1 MKKVSKEKLLAGVS
15 EVKITPPAI
24 GTFLIGPEKLSTGV
38 HDELFARALV
48 FDNGKQRFAIVTT
61 DLCGLDFTLVEA
73 MRAKIERQ
81 TGIPT
86 NSIMLNSSHT
96 HSAPLTVRW
105 CESKWKEFEKSKWRK
120 ELLYKIIAAVKLAIS
135 NLQEAKLRFGR
146 ESVQIGFNR
155 RLPTENGI
163 VMKPNPK
170 GAVVP
175 WVDVLRVDS
184 TDKKSVAVLFSYAAH
199 PVIVHGASTLIS
211 ADYPGY
217 AVACVK
223 KSLGN
228 DVMAMFAQGCGG
240 NINGEPL
247 RGGFGKAK
255 EAGTVLGKAVVRAA
269 RQSQLLPGNNL
280 RSLSLELQLPFQK
293 PPLPEEVKKVLKIN
307 EDDYE
312 KARVKKG
319 ANKESL
325 WKAYNIVLALR
336 DLYTITQKDEKR
348 TLKFEIQAFA
358 LGKEF
363 CIVGMTHEPFAEYQ
377 LWVNEIAPFK
387 HNMVFSHTNGCESYI
402 PCEKDFA
409 LGGYE
414 AVAFPAFG
422 SALAYHNRLT
432 LKPQIERQIKA
443 GLKQVL
449 QQIRKD

>member
-1 MKKVSKEKLLAGVS
+1 MGKKNLLAGTS

-48 FDNGKQRFAIVTT
+48 LDNGKQRFAIVTM
-61 DLCGLDFTLVEA
+61 DLCGLDFTLVED
-73 MRAKIERQ
+73 MRTKIERQ
-81 TGIPT
+81 TGIPA
-86 NSIMLNSSHT
+86 NRVMLNSSHT
-96 HSAPLTVRW
+96 HSAPLTMRW

-120 ELLYKIIAAVKLAIS
+120 ELLYKIIAAVKLTIS

-155 RLPTENGI
+155 RLPTKNGI
-163 VMKPNPK
+163 TMKPNRK

-175 WVDVLRVDS
+175 WVDVLRIDGA
-184 TDKKSVAVLFSYAAH
+184 DNKPIAILFSYAAH
-199 PVIVHGASTLIS
+199 PVIVHGASTLIG

-217 AVACVK
+217 VVACVK

-255 EAGTVLGKAVVRAA
+255 EAGIILGNAVVRAA

-280 RSLSLELQLPFQK
+280 RSLSLELHLPFQK
-293 PPLPEEVKKVLKIN
+293 PPLPEEVKEVLKIK

-312 KARVKKG
+312 KARVKRG

-325 WKAYNIVLALR
+325 WKAHNIVLALR
-336 DLYTITQKDEKR
+336 DLYKIAQKAEKR

-358 LGKEF
+358 FGDEL
-363 CIVGMTHEPFAEYQ
+363 CIIGMTHEVFAEYQ
-377 LWVNEIAPFK
+377 LWVNKVSPFK
-387 HNMVFSHTNGCESYI
+387 YNMVFGYTNGVESYI

-414 AVAFPAFG
+414 AGAFPTPCAP
-422 SALAYHNRLT
+422 LAWKNRLT
-432 LKPQIERQIKA
+432 LKPQIEEQIKTDLIQA
-443 GLKQVL
+443 FQNIKSM
-449 QQIRKD
+449 